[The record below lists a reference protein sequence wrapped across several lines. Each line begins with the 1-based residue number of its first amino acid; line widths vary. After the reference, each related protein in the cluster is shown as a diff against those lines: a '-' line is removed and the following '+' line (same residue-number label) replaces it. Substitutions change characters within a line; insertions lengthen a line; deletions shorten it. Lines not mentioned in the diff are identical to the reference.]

1 MKLTPLSRSYYL
13 VRFDSSLFLSSV
25 SFPLAGLTGLLS
37 FFGLLLLLAFYAAH
51 CCHKNLVLGS
61 SMPLAFKMMPLFH
74 HLVGSH
80 AVILAAKFPLCVWG
94 NCLQFSL
101 SVLLVH
107 LVLNFCTK
115 GDVEMQE
122 QNLCEVVV
130 DESCEDG
137 AELTRGR
144 RPNCGNQIK

>member
-51 CCHKNLVLGS
+51 CCHKNVRCSSLVLGS

-80 AVILAAKFPLCVWG
+80 AVILAAKHQGRCRNARTEPL
-94 NCLQFSL
+94 
-101 SVLLVH
+101 
-107 LVLNFCTK
+107 
-115 GDVEMQE
+115 
-122 QNLCEVVV
+122 
-130 DESCEDG
+130 
-137 AELTRGR
+137 RGG
-144 RPNCGNQIK
+144 C